1 MHAATNPARSG
12 CHKGARLKRTDRN
25 SRASLGAAWQ
35 LPGHQ
40 FPEEGVTEHLKTMPP
55 ATQCLLPFQQKYPVT
70 ASTTSP
76 HRNVPCKGEEHRQ
89 LRQSWFFSSLGT
101 KGGSSGK
108 PSNRWRRNFSL
119 AKWKVRAGRGTKQ
132 NATGISSLHPTVLLH
147 VKIKPWVTTVKG
159 RADHRNTG
167 LFFSPVH

>member
-1 MHAATNPARSG
+1 MAA
-12 CHKGARLKRTDRN
+12 
-25 SRASLGAAWQ
+25 SRASVPRGGSDRASQNYASSNTVPAPIPAKISSHSQHHIPPQKCPLQRRGAQAVKTIM
-35 LPGHQ
+35 L
-40 FPEEGVTEHLKTMPP
+40 FP
-55 ATQCLLPFQQKYPVT
+55 
-70 ASTTSP
+70 
-76 HRNVPCKGEEHRQ
+76 
-89 LRQSWFFSSLGT
+89 SLGT

-132 NATGISSLHPTVLLH
+132 NAAGISSLHPTVLLH